1 MWLVRTEI
9 AGLEVKNVFSKG
21 WALAE
26 HFLGFFG
33 FLFCVLGK
41 NIALAS

>member
-1 MWLVRTEI
+1 LLEPKV

-33 FLFCVLGK
+33 FLLCVLGK